1 MLEMELK
8 ETDTIRYENIKDL
21 LRSLQEAGF
30 HTALDNFG
38 VGSSFINLIADVP
51 LNDVK
56 LGRGFM
62 EKCEKR
68 LPWYRFSATDDRDV
82 EKPRFP
88 GYSVK
93 AWNRQDR

>member
-1 MLEMELK
+1 MK
-8 ETDTIRYENIKDL
+8 IIKDL
-21 LRSLQEAGF
+21 SAFSTGAGF

-62 EKCEKR
+62 EKCEKITGVSV
-68 LPWYRFSATDDRDV
+68 FCDR
-82 EKPRFP
+82 
-88 GYSVK
+88 
-93 AWNRQDR
+93 